1 MVASFV
7 FGLVSSVECV
17 GEYAGLTIFFD
28 LFLAYLL
35 RVQIFGVEIRSGN
48 SDIVKIRYTIKL
60 NAKDTQDNNR
70 CFDVI
75 TTLSDVI

>member
-17 GEYAGLTIFFD
+17 GEYAGLTIFD

-48 SDIVKIRYTIKL
+48 SDILKIRYTIKL

>member
-1 MVASFV
+1 MVVSSV

-17 GEYAGLTIFFD
+17 GEYAGLTIFD

-48 SDIVKIRYTIKL
+48 SDILKIRYTIKL

>member
-1 MVASFV
+1 MVVSFV
-7 FGLVSSVECV
+7 FGLVSSAECV
-17 GEYAGLTIFFD
+17 GEYAGLTIFD

-48 SDIVKIRYTIKL
+48 SDILKIRYTIKL